1 MKPFFVINPH
11 VTVVDHLPQFNGEF
25 LKLISTEL
33 SIFVLVHGVKDQ
45 PKLLTVILVNAVQ
58 QTPKIL
64 YMHSE
69 QKRSLVKP
77 ITDLLIIGHPGKSSI
92 CYIAN

>member
-1 MKPFFVINPH
+1 MKPFFVINTH
-11 VTVVDHLPQFNGEF
+11 VTVVDHLPQFNGKF
-25 LKLISTEL
+25 LKLIYAEL

-64 YMHSE
+64 YMHSQ
-69 QKRSLVKP
+69 QK
-77 ITDLLIIGHPGKSSI
+77 
-92 CYIAN
+92 